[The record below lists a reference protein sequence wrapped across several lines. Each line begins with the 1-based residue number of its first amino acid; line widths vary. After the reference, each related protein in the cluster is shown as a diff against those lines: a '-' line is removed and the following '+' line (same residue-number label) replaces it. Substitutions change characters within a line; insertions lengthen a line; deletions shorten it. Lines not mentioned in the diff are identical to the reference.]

1 MIYFAVLYL
10 RLIVFI
16 FIGIFL
22 ANVVMELGLIKHLT
36 RPLIPLAKVAKIPN
50 EATVVPA
57 VFMLDG
63 TAAHSTLASLI
74 DKGCVSESEAIT
86 TVLISSAS
94 RRIGTLL
101 RYYLPV
107 AVPALGFSLAIE
119 YVAFSFVG
127 SMLSIGIGFLYGRLV
142 NEGTRPQEGFSPPD
156 VRTSKKEA
164 VKKSFVETL
173 RLLRKIALR
182 LGVTILVLIALIDFG
197 AFDLLGEYMG
207 PVLSSTGMSTQSII
221 VITTQLVSP
230 SAGMVTAGEMFKEGM
245 FTVKEILL
253 TLFLGTILFVVVMD
267 FPRNIMP
274 IFASI
279 YGVKFAS
286 KLATVELLTYVSAT
300 MFVMA
305 LIYFVL

>member
-1 MIYFAVLYL
+1 
-10 RLIVFI
+10 
-16 FIGIFL
+16 
-22 ANVVMELGLIKHLT
+22 
-36 RPLIPLAKVAKIPN
+36 
-50 EATVVPA
+50 
-57 VFMLDG
+57 
-63 TAAHSTLASLI
+63 
-74 DKGCVSESEAIT
+74 
-86 TVLISSAS
+86 
-94 RRIGTLL
+94 
-101 RYYLPV
+101 
-107 AVPALGFSLAIE
+107 
-119 YVAFSFVG
+119 
-127 SMLSIGIGFLYGRLV
+127 
-142 NEGTRPQEGFSPPD
+142 
-156 VRTSKKEA
+156 
-164 VKKSFVETL
+164 
-173 RLLRKIALR
+173 
-182 LGVTILVLIALIDFG
+182 
-197 AFDLLGEYMG
+197 
-207 PVLSSTGMSTQSII
+207 MSTQSII